1 MTNDDFWSRT
11 NAVRWSDSKPLEE
24 DPKTFWDGMNSSLEE
39 AFQTNAEIYK
49 ECIDNEHAAV
59 IILAQ
64 ERWVPAIC
72 SKCLEKLENFE

>member
-11 NAVRWSDSKPLEE
+11 NAVRWSDSKP
-24 DPKTFWDGMNSSLEE
+24 LEE

-59 IILAQ
+59 IILAE
-64 ERWVPAIC
+64 ERWVPSIC